1 MSASNGARARFHR
14 NRKRRNLLRMRL
26 REVMVTLKNKPAAE
40 GDPAAAQPSTAGGRS
55 GPALA
60 TK

>member
-14 NRKRRNLLRMRL
+14 NRKRRILLRMRL
-26 REVMVTLKNKPAAE
+26 REVMLTLKNKPATDAE
-40 GDPAAAQPSTAGGRS
+40 PQAAPPPARGRS
-55 GPALA
+55 GPALG